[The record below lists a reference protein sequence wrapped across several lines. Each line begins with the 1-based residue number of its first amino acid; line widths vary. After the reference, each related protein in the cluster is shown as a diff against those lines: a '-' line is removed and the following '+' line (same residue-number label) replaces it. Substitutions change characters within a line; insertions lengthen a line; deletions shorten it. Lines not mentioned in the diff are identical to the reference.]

1 MASQTTVRRT
11 KFFHPGRIIPF
22 AFLAVIGLGTAV
34 LMLPI
39 ARSDPGHAP
48 FVIALFTAT
57 SAVCVTGLAA
67 TDTATY
73 WSPFGQAIILVLAQ
87 VGGLGIM
94 TGATLL
100 GLLVSRRLGL
110 STRLIAQAETR
121 SLRLGDVTTV
131 LRLILIVTLAME
143 AATMAVLTV
152 RFRYAYDHGWGEA
165 LWHGLCHA
173 VFAFNHAG
181 FSTYSDNL
189 VRFAHDP
196 LILAPIMLTVTISS
210 LGFPVIHELADGA
223 RRPSRWSIHSKMTLL
238 GSALLLIIGFAAVAA
253 YEWDN
258 AATIGA
264 LAWPDKLLNAAFHS
278 VMTRSAGFNSVDIG
292 KMEPATLM
300 VSDILMLIG
309 GGSAGTAGG
318 IKITTFL
325 ILGFVVWAEIRGKED
340 TTAFRRRISPQ
351 AQRQALSV
359 VLLAVGVVA
368 IGVLI
373 MLSLTSFAFE
383 VVLFE
388 VVSAF
393 ATTGLSTGITPHLPA
408 PALFLLTCL
417 MFLGRVGTITVASVL
432 ALKERGTSFRYP
444 EERPIVG

>member
-1 MASQTTVRRT
+1 MRRT

-22 AFLAVIGLGTAV
+22 AFLAVIGLGTAL
-34 LMLPI
+34 LMLPA
-39 ARSDPGHAP
+39 ARTDPGHAP

-73 WSPFGQAIILVLAQ
+73 WTPLGQAVILVLAQ

-143 AATMAVLTV
+143 AATMVALTV
-152 RFRYAYDHGWGEA
+152 RFRYAYDHDWGEA

-189 VRFAHDP
+189 ARFARDP

-223 RRPSRWSIHSKMTLL
+223 RRPSRWSIHSKMTIL

-325 ILGFVVWAEIRGKED
+325 ILGFVVWAEIHGKED

-408 PALFLLTCL
+408 PALVLLTCL

-432 ALKERGTSFRYP
+432 ALKERGTTFRYP

>member
-1 MASQTTVRRT
+1 MRKTRLS
-11 KFFHPGRIIPF
+11 HPGRIIPL
-22 AFLAVIGLGTAV
+22 AFLLVIALGTVV
-34 LMLPI
+34 LMLPA
-39 ARSDPGHAP
+39 ARAAPGHAP
-48 FVIALFTAT
+48 FIVALFTAT

-73 WSPFGQAIILVLAQ
+73 WSAFGQATILILAQ
-87 VGGLGIM
+87 IGGLGIM

-110 STRLIAQAETR
+110 ATRLIAQAETR

-131 LRLILIVTLAME
+131 LRLILTVTLVME
-143 AATMAVLTV
+143 ATTMAALTL
-152 RFRYAYDHGWGEA
+152 RFRYAYDQTWGEA

-189 VRFAHDP
+189 MRFARDP
-196 LILAPIMLTVTISS
+196 FVLTPIMLTVMIGS
-210 LGFPVIHELADGA
+210 LGFPVIHELAYGA
-223 RRPSRWSIHSKMTLL
+223 RRPSRWSVHGKMTLF
-238 GSALLLIIGFAAVAA
+238 GSALLLLVGFVAVAA

-258 AATIGA
+258 TATIGA
-264 LAWPDKLLNAAFHS
+264 LAWPEKLFNAAFHS
-278 VMTRSAGFNSVDIG
+278 VMTRSAGFNAVDVG
-292 KMEPATLM
+292 KMKLTTLM
-300 VSDILMLIG
+300 VSDALMLIG

-325 ILGFVVWAEIRGKED
+325 ILGFVVWAEIRGEED
-340 TTAFRRRISPQ
+340 TTAFRRRISQQ

-359 VLLAVGVVA
+359 VLLAVGIIA

-373 MLSLTSFAFE
+373 MLSLTDFAFE
-383 VVLFE
+383 TVLFE

-393 ATTGLSTGITPHLPA
+393 ATTGLSTGITPQLPA
-408 PALFLLTCL
+408 PALAVLTCL

-432 ALKERGTSFRYP
+432 ALKERRSAFRYP

>member
-1 MASQTTVRRT
+1 MRRT
-11 KFFHPGRIIPF
+11 KFFHPGRIVPF

-34 LMLPI
+34 LMLPA
-39 ARSDPGHAP
+39 ARADPGHAP
-48 FVIALFTAT
+48 FIIALFTAT

-67 TDTATY
+67 TDTAVY
-73 WSPFGQAIILVLAQ
+73 WSPFGQAVILVLAQ

-152 RFRYAYDHGWGEA
+152 RFRYAYDHGWSEA

-189 VRFAHDP
+189 VRFARDP

-238 GSALLLIIGFAAVAA
+238 GSALLLIIGFAAVAV

-258 AATIGA
+258 VATIGA
-264 LAWPDKLLNAAFHS
+264 FAWPDKLLNAAFHS

-325 ILGFVVWAEIRGKED
+325 ILGFVVWAEIHGKED

-432 ALKERGTSFRYP
+432 ALKERGTTFRYP

>member
-1 MASQTTVRRT
+1 MRRT
-11 KFFHPGRIIPF
+11 KLNHPGRIIPLS
-22 AFLAVIGLGTAV
+22 FLAVIAIGTAV
-34 LMLPI
+34 LMLPA
-39 ARSDPGHAP
+39 ARAAPGHAP
-48 FVIALFTAT
+48 LVVALFTAT

-73 WSPFGQAIILVLAQ
+73 WAPFGQGAILVLAQ
-87 VGGLGIM
+87 IGGLGIM

-110 STRLIAQAETR
+110 PTRLIAQAETR
-121 SLRLGDVTTV
+121 SLRLGDITTV
-131 LRLILIVTLAME
+131 LRLILAVTATVE
-143 AATMAVLTV
+143 IATMAVLAL

-181 FSTYSDNL
+181 FSTYSEGMT
-189 VRFAHDP
+189 RFVHDP
-196 LILAPIMLTVTISS
+196 FILAPLMVAVVVGS
-210 LGFPVIHELADGA
+210 LGFPVIHELARGP
-223 RRPSRWSIHSKMTLL
+223 RNPSRWSVHSKMTLF
-238 GSALLLIIGFAAVAA
+238 GTVLLLGAGFVAVAA

-258 AATIGA
+258 LATIGA

-292 KMEPATLM
+292 KMERTTLA
-300 VSDILMLIG
+300 VSDVLMLIG

-325 ILGFVVWAEIRGKED
+325 ILGFVVWAEVRGEVD
-340 TTAFRRRISPQ
+340 ATAFRRRLSQQ
-351 AQRQALSV
+351 AQRQALAI

-373 MLSLTSFAFE
+373 MLSLTHFSLE
-383 VVLFE
+383 QVLFE
-388 VVSAF
+388 VISAF
-393 ATTGLSTGITPHLPA
+393 ATTGLSTGITPHLPDT
-408 PALFLLTCL
+408 ALLLLTCL
-417 MFLGRVGTITVASVL
+417 MFLGRVGTVTVASVL
-432 ALKERGTSFRYP
+432 ALKERSAAFRYP